1 MGECFPIVPVQMGVA
16 FPSLSLSVALSLKPT
31 HIELKYFRDAV
42 QSIESPHRDKR
53 GASKVANEVLKKGGE
68 VASDVSGEMRG
79 FDFEGMRFGV
89 KAWRASAS
97 DAREHGSP
105 AVPIVLVH
113 GFAQQASTWDDTARL
128 LANAGAECFGFELAG
143 HGAGA
148 CSAGGDPA
156 ERPDFFDL
164 CFQARA
170 LLAFCRVVA
179 RDAGVAPV
187 LVGYSMGGRVAL
199 QAACLAADDL
209 RDGGELNRIS
219 LRSSAAFASRNRACH
234 LDAAAGDLRDG
245 DQFDR
250 ISLRSFAAFAPCG
263 RTGRLDMAESGQWDT
278 AATPVGDAA
287 RISVAAPFSA
297 LVLESAGT
305 GPADDAAREALRERN
320 FAWAAR
326 VRDEGVSAF
335 MDWWAGLPLFES
347 QRNLANDQQ
356 ERLRAG
362 RLANDAESLALSF
375 ERAGAHVMPSKQETV
390 RALCELSRRG
400 IPVSYL
406 AGELDAKYCKVLADL
421 QAESQ
426 GAVSCRVVPAAGHSI
441 HLEQSEAFNAILE
454 EVVESCTPKPAAP

>member
-1 MGECFPIVPVQMGVA
+1 MRRFCGSLLVRCRYAGEYLFIVPGQRGAA
-16 FPSLSLSVALSLKPT
+16 FPSLSLSVALSLKPE

-42 QSIESPHRDKR
+42 HSIESPHRDKR

-68 VASDVSGEMRG
+68 VASEVSGETRG

-97 DAREHGSP
+97 GARKGSVLS
-105 AVPIVLVH
+105 APIVLVH
-113 GFAQQASTWDDTARL
+113 GFAQQASTWDKVALSLSR
-128 LANAGAECFGFELAG
+128 AGVECFAFELAG

-179 RDAGVAPV
+179 RDAGAAPV

-219 LRSSAAFASRNRACH
+219 LRSSAAFAPCDRA
-234 LDAAAGDLRDG
+234 R
-245 DQFDR
+245 
-250 ISLRSFAAFAPCG
+250 
-263 RTGRLDMAESGQWDT
+263 RLDVAGGGQRDT
-278 AATPVGDAA
+278 AATSADDAA
-287 RISVAAPFSA
+287 QVPEARAPFAA
-297 LVLESAGT
+297 LVLESAGL
-305 GPADDAAREALRERN
+305 GPADDTTREALRERN

-326 VRDEGVSAF
+326 VRGEGVSAF

-347 QRNLANDQQ
+347 QQYLSADQR

-375 ERAGAHVMPSKQETV
+375 ERAGAHVMSSQGESIRT
-390 RALCELSRRG
+390 LCELAAKG

-406 AGELDAKYCKVLADL
+406 AGELDAKYCKVASTL
-421 QAESQ
+421 QAKSQ
-426 GAVSCRVVPAAGHSI
+426 GAISCCVVPAAGHNI
-441 HLEQSEAFNAILE
+441 HLEQPEVFASILK
-454 EVVESCTPKPAAP
+454 EVVESCTPEPAAP

>member
-1 MGECFPIVPVQMGVA
+1 M
-16 FPSLSLSVALSLKPT
+16 
-31 HIELKYFRDAV
+31 
-42 QSIESPHRDKR
+42 
-53 GASKVANEVLKKGGE
+53 ANEVLKKGGE
-68 VASDVSGEMRG
+68 VASEVSGETRSS
-79 FDFEGMRFGV
+79 DFEGMRFGV

-97 DAREHGSP
+97 GVREGGSP

-128 LANAGAECFGFELAG
+128 LADAGAECFGFELAG

-156 ERPDFFDL
+156 KRSDFFDL
-164 CFQARA
+164 RFQARA

-209 RDGGELNRIS
+209 RDGELGRAA
-219 LRSSAAFASRNRACH
+219 LGSSAAFASRNRACR
-234 LDAAAGDLRDG
+234 LDAVAGDLWGG
-245 DQFDR
+245 DQLDR
-250 ISLRSFAAFAPCG
+250 ISLRSSAAFAPCD
-263 RTGRLDMAESGQWDT
+263 RTGRLDVVGFGQRDA
-278 AATPVGDAA
+278 AATLAGDTVRMSAA
-287 RISVAAPFSA
+287 VPFSA
-297 LVLESAGT
+297 LVLESAGL
-305 GPADDAAREALRERN
+305 GPVDDAAREALRERN

-347 QRNLANDQQ
+347 QRNLTNDQR
-356 ERLRAG
+356 ERLLAG
-362 RLANDAESLALSF
+362 RLANDTESLALSF
-375 ERAGAHVMPSKQETV
+375 ERAGAHVMPSQGESI
-390 RALCELSRRG
+390 RALCELAAKG

-406 AGELDAKYCKVLADL
+406 AGELDAKYCKVASIL

-426 GAVSCRVVPAAGHSI
+426 GAVSCCVVPAAGHSI
-441 HLEQSEAFNAILE
+441 HLERPEAFGAILE

>member
-1 MGECFPIVPVQMGVA
+1 M
-16 FPSLSLSVALSLKPT
+16 
-31 HIELKYFRDAV
+31 H
-42 QSIESPHRDKR
+42 SIEWPHRGKR
-53 GASKVANEVLKKGGE
+53 GTAKVASGVLKKGGE
-68 VASDVSGEMRG
+68 VASEVWGETRG

-97 DAREHGSP
+97 DAREGDALS
-105 AVPIVLVH
+105 APIVLVH
-113 GFAQQASTWDDTARL
+113 GFAQQASTWDKVALSLSR
-128 LANAGAECFGFELAG
+128 AGVECFAFELAG

-156 ERPDFFDL
+156 ERPGFFDL

-219 LRSSAAFASRNRACH
+219 LRSSAAFAPCDRA
-234 LDAAAGDLRDG
+234 R
-245 DQFDR
+245 
-250 ISLRSFAAFAPCG
+250 
-263 RTGRLDMAESGQWDT
+263 RLDVAGACQRDVT
-278 AATPVGDAA
+278 ANAA
-287 RISVAAPFSA
+287 RMSAAVPFSA
-297 LVLESAGT
+297 LVLESAGL
-305 GPADDAAREALRERN
+305 GPVDDAAREALRERN
-320 FAWAAR
+320 FVWAAR
-326 VRDEGVSAF
+326 VRGEGVSAF

-347 QRNLANDQQ
+347 QQYLSADQR

-375 ERAGAHVMPSKQETV
+375 EQAGAHQMPLRCESI
-390 RALCELSRRG
+390 RALCELAAKV

-406 AGELDAKYCKVLADL
+406 AGELDAKYCKVASTL

-426 GAVSCRVVPAAGHSI
+426 GAVSCRAVPCAGHNI
-441 HLEQSEAFNAILE
+441 HLEQPEMFASILK
-454 EVVESCTPKPAAP
+454 EVVESCTPEPAAP

>member
-1 MGECFPIVPVQMGVA
+1 
-16 FPSLSLSVALSLKPT
+16 
-31 HIELKYFRDAV
+31 
-42 QSIESPHRDKR
+42 
-53 GASKVANEVLKKGGE
+53 
-68 VASDVSGEMRG
+68 
-79 FDFEGMRFGV
+79 MRFGV

-97 DAREHGSP
+97 GAREGGSP

-113 GFAQQASTWDDTARL
+113 GFAQQASTWDDTAHL
-128 LANAGAECFGFELAG
+128 LADAGAECFGFELAG

-156 ERPDFFDL
+156 KRSDFFDL
-164 CFQARA
+164 YFQARA

-209 RDGGELNRIS
+209 RDGELGRAALGSSAVFASRNRACRLDAVAGDLWGGDQFGRIS
-219 LRSSAAFASRNRACH
+219 LRSSAAFAPRGRARR
-234 LDAAAGDLRDG
+234 LDAIAAL
-245 DQFDR
+245 
-250 ISLRSFAAFAPCG
+250 I
-263 RTGRLDMAESGQWDT
+263 
-278 AATPVGDAA
+278 
-287 RISVAAPFSA
+287 
-297 LVLESAGT
+297 LESAGL
-305 GPADDAAREALRERN
+305 GPVDDAAREALRERN

-326 VRDEGVSAF
+326 VRGEGMSAF

-347 QRNLANDQQ
+347 QRNLANEQR

-362 RLANDAESLALSF
+362 RLANDTESLALSF
-375 ERAGAHVMPSKQETV
+375 ERAGAHAMPSQGESI
-390 RALCELSRRG
+390 RALCELAAKG

-406 AGELDAKYCKVLADL
+406 AGELDAKYCKVASTL

-426 GAVSCRVVPAAGHSI
+426 GAVSCCVVPAAGHSI
-441 HLEQSEAFNAILE
+441 HLERPEAFGAILE

>member
-68 VASDVSGEMRG
+68 VASEVPGETSG

-97 DAREHGSP
+97 GAREGGSP

-113 GFAQQASTWDDTARL
+113 GFAQQASTWDDMARL
-128 LANAGAECFGFELAG
+128 LADAGARCFGFELAG

-170 LLAFCRVVA
+170 LLAFCGAVA

-199 QAACLAADDL
+199 RAACLAAGDL
-209 RDGGELNRIS
+209 RDGDQLDRIS
-219 LRSSAAFASRNRACH
+219 LRSSAAFA
-234 LDAAAGDLRDG
+234 
-245 DQFDR
+245 
-250 ISLRSFAAFAPCG
+250 PCG
-263 RTGRLDMAESGQWDT
+263 RDRRLDAI
-278 AATPVGDAA
+278 AAL
-287 RISVAAPFSA
+287 I
-297 LVLESAGT
+297 LESAGL
-305 GPADDAAREALRERN
+305 GPVDDAAREALRERN

-347 QRNLANDQQ
+347 QHNLANDQQ

-406 AGELDAKYCKVLADL
+406 AGELDAKYCKVASTLR
-421 QAESQ
+421 AESQ
-426 GAVSCRVVPAAGHSI
+426 GAISCRIVPAAGHNI
-441 HLEQSEAFNAILE
+441 HLEQPRAFGAILE
-454 EVVESCTPKPAAP
+454 EVVESCTPKRAAP

>member
-1 MGECFPIVPVQMGVA
+1 MA

-31 HIELKYFRDAV
+31 HIELKYSRDAA
-42 QSIESPHRDKR
+42 QSTESPHWGKKR
-53 GASKVANEVLKKGGE
+53 AAKVASEVLKKGGE
-68 VASDVSGEMRG
+68 VASEVPGETSG

-97 DAREHGSP
+97 GAREGGSP

-113 GFAQQASTWDDTARL
+113 GFAQQASTWDDAARL
-128 LANAGAECFGFELAG
+128 LADAGARCFGFELVG

-209 RDGGELNRIS
+209 RGGGELDRTA
-219 LRSSAAFASRNRACH
+219 LRSSAAIASRNRACH

-245 DQFDR
+245 DQLDR
-250 ISLRSFAAFAPCG
+250 ISLRSSAAFAPCG
-263 RTGRLDMAESGQWDT
+263 RTGCLDVAGACQRDV
-278 AATPVGDAA
+278 AANAA
-287 RISVAAPFSA
+287 RMSAAAPFSA

-326 VRDEGVSAF
+326 VRGEGVSAF

-347 QRNLANDQQ
+347 QQHLPADQQ
-356 ERLRAG
+356 KRLRVG
-362 RLANDAESLALSF
+362 RLANDVESLAISF

-421 QAESQ
+421 RAESQ
-426 GAVSCRVVPAAGHSI
+426 GAVSCRVVPAAGHNI

-454 EVVESCTPKPAAP
+454 EVVESCTPEPAAP

>member
-1 MGECFPIVPVQMGVA
+1 M
-16 FPSLSLSVALSLKPT
+16 
-31 HIELKYFRDAV
+31 
-42 QSIESPHRDKR
+42 
-53 GASKVANEVLKKGGE
+53 ASEVLKKGGE
-68 VASDVSGEMRG
+68 VTSEVWGETRG

-89 KAWRASAS
+89 KAWRASAP
-97 DAREHGSP
+97 DAREGGTLS
-105 AVPIVLVH
+105 APIVLVH
-113 GFAQQASTWDDTARL
+113 GFAQQASTWDDAVRL
-128 LANAGAECFGFELAG
+128 LAGAGAECFGFELAG

-209 RDGGELNRIS
+209 RDGGDLDRTALRSSAAFAPRGRDRRLDAVAGDLWDGDQFGRIS
-219 LRSSAAFASRNRACH
+219 LRSSAAFAPC
-234 LDAAAGDLRDG
+234 
-245 DQFDR
+245 DR
-250 ISLRSFAAFAPCG
+250 
-263 RTGRLDMAESGQWDT
+263 TDRLDVTGVGQRDT
-278 AATPVGDAA
+278 AATSAGDAV
-287 RISVAAPFSA
+287 RMPAAVPFSA
-297 LVLESAGT
+297 LVLESAGL

-347 QRNLANDQQ
+347 QRNLDDDQR

-375 ERAGAHVMPSKQETV
+375 EQAGAHQMPLRCESI

-400 IPVSYL
+400 VPVSYL
-406 AGELDAKYCKVLADL
+406 AGRLDAKYCEVLANLRAD
-421 QAESQ
+421 SQ
-426 GAVSCRVVPAAGHSI
+426 GAVSCRVVPAAGHNI
-441 HLEQSEAFNAILE
+441 HLEQSEAFNAILG
-454 EVVESCTPKPAAP
+454 EVVESCTPEPAAP

>member
-1 MGECFPIVPVQMGVA
+1 M
-16 FPSLSLSVALSLKPT
+16 
-31 HIELKYFRDAV
+31 
-42 QSIESPHRDKR
+42 QSIESSHRDER
-53 GASKVANEVLKKGGE
+53 GTAKVANEALKKGGE
-68 VASDVSGEMRG
+68 VTSEVWGETRG

-89 KAWRASAS
+89 KAWRASAP
-97 DAREHGSP
+97 DAREGGTLS
-105 AVPIVLVH
+105 APIVLVH
-113 GFAQQASTWDDTARL
+113 GFAQQASTWDDAVRL
-128 LANAGAECFGFELAG
+128 LAGAGAKCFGFELAG

-219 LRSSAAFASRNRACH
+219 LRSSAAFAPCDRA
-234 LDAAAGDLRDG
+234 R
-245 DQFDR
+245 
-250 ISLRSFAAFAPCG
+250 
-263 RTGRLDMAESGQWDT
+263 RLDVAGACQRDVT
-278 AATPVGDAA
+278 ANAA
-287 RISVAAPFSA
+287 RMSAAVPFSA
-297 LVLESAGT
+297 LVLESAGL
-305 GPADDAAREALRERN
+305 GPVDNAAREALRERN

-326 VRDEGVSAF
+326 VRGEGMSAF
-335 MDWWAGLPLFES
+335 MSWWAGLPLFES
-347 QRNLANDQQ
+347 QRNLDDDQR

-362 RLANDAESLALSF
+362 RLANDTESLALSF
-375 ERAGAHVMPSKQETV
+375 ERAGAHAMSSQGESIRT
-390 RALCELSRRG
+390 LCELAAKG

-421 QAESQ
+421 RADSHD
-426 GAVSCRVVPAAGHSI
+426 AVSCRAVPRAGHNI
-441 HLEQSEAFNAILE
+441 HLEQPEMFASILE
-454 EVVESCTPKPAAP
+454 EVVESCTPEPAAP

>member
-1 MGECFPIVPVQMGVA
+1 M
-16 FPSLSLSVALSLKPT
+16 
-31 HIELKYFRDAV
+31 
-42 QSIESPHRDKR
+42 
-53 GASKVANEVLKKGGE
+53 ASEVLKKGGE
-68 VASDVSGEMRG
+68 VASEVPGETRG

-97 DAREHGSP
+97 DAREGGAS

-128 LANAGAECFGFELAG
+128 LADAGAECFGFELAG

-148 CSAGGDPA
+148 CSAGGDPT

-170 LLAFCRVVA
+170 LLAFCRAVA
-179 RDAGVAPV
+179 RDAGAAPV

-209 RDGGELNRIS
+209 RGGGELDRTA
-219 LRSSAAFASRNRACH
+219 LRSSAAFAPRGRDRR
-234 LDAAAGDLRDG
+234 LDAIAAL
-245 DQFDR
+245 
-250 ISLRSFAAFAPCG
+250 I
-263 RTGRLDMAESGQWDT
+263 
-278 AATPVGDAA
+278 
-287 RISVAAPFSA
+287 
-297 LVLESAGT
+297 LESAGL
-305 GPADDAAREALRERN
+305 GPVDDAAREALRERN
-320 FAWAAR
+320 LAWAAR

-347 QRNLANDQQ
+347 QRNLAKDQRK
-356 ERLRAG
+356 RLRAG

-375 ERAGAHVMPSKQETV
+375 ERAGAHAMPSQGESV

-421 QAESQ
+421 RAESQ
-426 GAVSCRVVPAAGHSI
+426 GAISCRIVPSAGHNI
-441 HLEQSEAFNAILE
+441 HLEQPEAFGAILE

>member
-42 QSIESPHRDKR
+42 QSIESSHRDER
-53 GASKVANEVLKKGGE
+53 GASKVSNEVLKKGGE
-68 VASDVSGEMRG
+68 VASEVSGDTRS

-97 DAREHGSP
+97 DAREGGAS

-113 GFAQQASTWDDTARL
+113 GFAQQASTWDDMARL
-128 LANAGAECFGFELAG
+128 LADAGARCFGFELAG

-156 ERPDFFDL
+156 ERSDFFDL

-170 LLAFCRVVA
+170 LLAFCRIVA

-209 RDGGELNRIS
+209 RDGEFGRAALGSSAAFALRNRACRLDAVAGDLRGGGELNRIS
-219 LRSSAAFASRNRACH
+219 LRSSAAFAPCDRTRRLGVAGACQR
-234 LDAAAGDLRDG
+234 DVAAN
-245 DQFDR
+245 
-250 ISLRSFAAFAPCG
+250 
-263 RTGRLDMAESGQWDT
+263 
-278 AATPVGDAA
+278 AA
-287 RISVAAPFSA
+287 RMSAAAPFSA

-347 QRNLANDQQ
+347 QRNLDDDQR

-375 ERAGAHVMPSKQETV
+375 ERAGAHAMPSKQETV
-390 RALCELSRRG
+390 HALCELSRRG

-406 AGELDAKYCKVLADL
+406 AGEFDAKYCKVASTLR
-421 QAESQ
+421 AESQ
-426 GAVSCRVVPAAGHSI
+426 GAISCRIVAAAGHNI
-441 HLEQSEAFNAILE
+441 HLEQPEAFGAILE

>member
-1 MGECFPIVPVQMGVA
+1 M
-16 FPSLSLSVALSLKPT
+16 
-31 HIELKYFRDAV
+31 
-42 QSIESPHRDKR
+42 QSIESSHRDKR

-68 VASDVSGEMRG
+68 VASEVSGETRG
-79 FDFEGMRFGV
+79 FDFEGMRFSV

-97 DAREHGSP
+97 GAREGGSL
-105 AVPIVLVH
+105 AAPIVFVH
-113 GFAQQASTWDDTARL
+113 GFAQQASTWDDVARL
-128 LANAGAECFGFELAG
+128 LADAGAECFGFELAG
-143 HGAGA
+143 HGVRA
-148 CSAGGDPA
+148 CSAGDGPA
-156 ERPDFFDL
+156 ERSDFFDL

-170 LLAFCRVVA
+170 LLAFCRIVA

-199 QAACLAADDL
+199 RAACL
-209 RDGGELNRIS
+209 
-219 LRSSAAFASRNRACH
+219 
-234 LDAAAGDLRDG
+234 AAGDLRDG
-245 DQFDR
+245 DQLDR
-250 ISLRSFAAFAPCG
+250 ISLRSSAAFAPCG
-263 RTGRLDMAESGQWDT
+263 RTGRLDMAESGQRDT

-287 RISVAAPFSA
+287 RMSAAAPFSA
-297 LVLESAGT
+297 LVLESAGM

-326 VRDEGVSAF
+326 VRGEGVSAF

-347 QRNLANDQQ
+347 QQHLLAGQR

-406 AGELDAKYCKVLADL
+406 AGEFDAKYCKVASTLR
-421 QAESQ
+421 AESQ
-426 GAVSCRVVPAAGHSI
+426 GAISCRIVAAAGHNI
-441 HLEQSEAFNAILE
+441 HLEQPEAFGAILE